1 MSLYFLCKSCDNRNA
16 MKLAAWNMRPKE
28 IDNLLYGCTSQLS
41 SYWLVQEWKLEKR
54 AKRKTSDIIPQSSSC
69 FNELAMQADMSRQN
83 SGLKGHI
90 RVEGSEP
97 SCHLDLTEC
106 PQKLMSMGCQFWW
119 KACHTL
125 GECKA
130 VIHSWWHVLGLLL
143 HRGWLHT
150 LSFKYFVPGIRFRN
164 LPKLFST

>member
-1 MSLYFLCKSCDNRNA
+1 MSLCIFLCKGCDNRNA

-28 IDNLLYGCTSQLS
+28 TENLLVTLHS
-41 SYWLVQEWKLEKR
+41 SRAIGLYKSGSLEKR
-54 AKRKTSDIIPQSSSC
+54 TKRKTSDIIPHSRSC

-106 PQKLMSMGCQFWW
+106 PQKLMSMGCQCV
-119 KACHTL
+119 KNDGKTCHTL
-125 GECKA
+125 GECKL
-130 VIHSWWHVLGLLL
+130 VIHS
-143 HRGWLHT
+143 
-150 LSFKYFVPGIRFRN
+150 
-164 LPKLFST
+164 